1 MLNQLQ
7 QACIQ
12 VNLMDLEYL
21 LKYKI
26 LKNSKLIKVKV
37 EVDRKIKLSQIKR
50 VTKKISPK
58 INTKIQNT

>member
-1 MLNQLQ
+1 
-7 QACIQ
+7 
-12 VNLMDLEYL
+12 MDLEYL